1 MGRKIIVTELNRNIP
16 VLLFNG
22 VRELSYNEPWNQTMA
37 FSLFTKISI
46 CMTFQG
52 QRHVCDFFPVSA
64 VNENG
69 AMHSFSWADYSNDG
83 ARRIVAGKLSFAG
96 RYMANGKISISYNLG
111 SWSELDLSY
120 IYIEKIIGY
129 R

>member
-1 MGRKIIVTELNRNIP
+1 M
-16 VLLFNG
+16 FNG
-22 VRELSYNEPWNQTMA
+22 ARTLDTNDTWNDTLT
-37 FSLFTKISI
+37 FSGFTKISM

-69 AMHSFSWADYSNDG
+69 AMHSFSWVDYSNDG
-83 ARRIVAGKLSFAG
+83 ARRIVTGKLSFAG
-96 RYMANGKISISYNLG
+96 RYIASKSLSMSLNLG
-111 SWSELDLSY
+111 TWVELAAST

-129 R
+129 K